1 MVQMDAIEEG
11 FLTAVHAV
19 VLVVCLAFWAV
30 VGFVFWVPLLT
41 RTTAVYCAG
50 MVAAVISQTDFGQLK
65 GLLDNA
71 IEFYAKGFRQIA
83 EHYRGRRSSEATSL
97 PRVNWSKVWVEIIW
111 TGIFWGVIVGLLY
124 LPAIISQR

>member
-1 MVQMDAIEEG
+1 MNQIEEG
-11 FLTAVHAV
+11 FLTVVHAG

-50 MVAAVISQTDFGQLK
+50 MVAAVISQTDFPQLK
-65 GLLDNA
+65 ALLDNA

-83 EHYRGRRSSEATSL
+83 EHYRGRRSFAGTSL
-97 PRVNWSKVWVEIIW
+97 PSVNWSRVWAETVW
-111 TGIFWGVIVGLLY
+111 TGIFWGVMVGLAY
-124 LPAIISQR
+124 LPTIISHP